1 MHTFDR
7 QLIKRIYTAQKFSI
21 KDFFSKYEQICRK
34 LQIWSNLLKNS
45 LMENFIFC
53 AVLDHGTL
61 IPRGITCK
69 KIPCDMRD
77 SGCSSRIVE
86 NSKIF
91 RSYVKH
97 F

>member
-1 MHTFDR
+1 
-7 QLIKRIYTAQKFSI
+7 
-21 KDFFSKYEQICRK
+21 
-34 LQIWSNLLKNS
+34 
-45 LMENFIFC
+45 MENFIFC